1 MVVRGRALLRR
12 RVSRN
17 ASTGV
22 GHRRSSP
29 VRQMGR
35 EGGTAALSQGV
46 GALQAGGG
54 LGGEGEVTAP
64 LGMVRS
70 GLAMY
75 GTV

>member
-29 VRQMGR
+29 VRQSPVRQMGR
-35 EGGTAALSQGV
+35 EGGTTALSQGV

-54 LGGEGEVTAP
+54 LGGEGGVTAP
-64 LGMVRS
+64 LG
-70 GLAMY
+70 
-75 GTV
+75 